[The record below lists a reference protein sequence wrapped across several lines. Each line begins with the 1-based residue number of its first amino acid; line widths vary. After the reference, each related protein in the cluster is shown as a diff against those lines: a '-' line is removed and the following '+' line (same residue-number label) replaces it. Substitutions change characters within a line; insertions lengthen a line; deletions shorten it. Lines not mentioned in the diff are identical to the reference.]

1 MAKQRRA
8 LILYATM
15 TKNTEK
21 IALAFEKAFR
31 HYNWEVTL
39 FRMTM
44 KPADWEGMQ
53 EKLYFD
59 DYDMVCLGSP
69 IVAGYPLTVVNK
81 VFSLGAG
88 GALEK
93 EIQSSIDKGATKFNE
108 GMEQNSM
115 KNQAAIA
122 KGATEKKP
130 GGPAGAPPKPLIG
143 ARWRKEMPPYR
154 GVDTQGGYRPKGI
167 VFTTYGGGFYGSD
180 EALTTLEALKM
191 FLKLNDCD
199 TVGTFACCG
208 KEFGPAGLEKG
219 QKPMAA
225 PGQPEIADPVMYTNE
240 DGEELQG
247 SYYFHYGMWE
257 HPSDRDCMKAYF
269 MACDIIEDY
278 YLSYHGDIWQ
288 SRSQY
293 MSIS

>member
-1 MAKQRRA
+1 MSKEQRRA

-21 IALAFEKAFR
+21 IAKAFEKAFR
-31 HYNWEVTL
+31 HYNWDVTL
-39 FRMTM
+39 FKMTM

-59 DYDMVCLGSP
+59 DYDVVCLGSP

-93 EIQSSIDKGATKFNE
+93 EIQSNIDKGETTFDEK
-108 GMEQNSM
+108 MEEKSM
-115 KNQAAIA
+115 KDKSTIA
-122 KGATEKKP
+122 Q
-130 GGPAGAPPKPLIG
+130 GPKAGQPPKPLIG
-143 ARWRKEMPPYR
+143 ARWRREMPLYR
-154 GVDTQGGYRPKGI
+154 GIASQHPYRPKGI

-180 EALTTLEALKM
+180 EAIPTLESLKM
-191 FLKLNDCD
+191 FLQMNGCD
-199 TVGTFACCG
+199 NVGTFACCG

-219 QKPMAA
+219 QKPMVM
-225 PGQPEIADPVMYTNE
+225 PGQAELPDPKMYTTE

-247 SYYFHYGMWE
+247 SYFFHYAGWE
-257 HPSDRDCMKAYF
+257 HPSDRDVMKAYA
-269 MACDIIEDY
+269 MVCDLIEDY
-278 YLSYHGDIWQ
+278 FLSYHGDVWD
-288 SRSQY
+288 SKSQY
-293 MSIS
+293 VSIS